1 MSFDW
6 SSLVNGINGFLG
18 IGAQA
23 GVSAWQTQQQMQ
35 YLYQQLYQQQH
46 QYEQELQWQKEKYGQ
61 DMDFANRQLQS
72 QIDIANKNF
81 GLQQEQFQYQKDLN
95 VLQMQREDNA
105 FQRQMADLTKAGFSP
120 LAAIGS
126 NGAAAGSLNAGTA
139 PQLDASGI
147 ATASGQYLDLARQY
161 ASLHADLNSKNRELQ
176 QGAAFAIAQMKQDAM
191 FKGQSLATESFNAA
205 VNASNKRLQNQSLK
219 EDIQTKKYANDWYA
233 EHGYSQTTLATV
245 LSDFLNRDDVKEAKN
260 KFMDII
266 SNGLTAVGNGLE
278 SLSKS
283 ISELGKHDIKFSPN
297 ENKDIIDGLSEQESA
312 FVLEWLKKNN
322 KTLSDMSVTDWLNC
336 AADEKKSRKGR
347 K

>member
-1 MSFDW
+1 MAFDW
-6 SSLVNGINGFLG
+6 GSLVNGITGALG

-46 QYEQELQWQKEKYGQ
+46 QHEQELQWQKEKYGQ

-72 QIDIANKNF
+72 QIDIANQNF
-81 GLQQEQFQYQKDLN
+81 GLQQQQFQYQKDLN
-95 VLQMQREDNA
+95 VLQMQREDTA

-120 LAAIGS
+120 LAAIGG

-161 ASLHADLNSKNRELQ
+161 ASLHADLSSKNRELQ
-176 QGAAFAIAQMKQDAM
+176 QGAAFAIAQMKQDAL

-205 VNASNKRLQNQSLK
+205 VNARNKRLQNQSLQ
-219 EDIQTKKYANDWYA
+219 EDIQTKKYANKWYE

-245 LSDFLNRDDVKEAKN
+245 LSDFLNRDDIKEAKN

-266 SNGLTAVGNGLE
+266 GSGLAAVGDGLAAVGD
-278 SLSKS
+278 S
-283 ISELGKHDIKFSPN
+283 INKFAKNDVKFSPQENNQMVDSLSDN
-297 ENKDIIDGLSEQESA
+297 EES
-312 FVLEWLKKNN
+312 FVLNWCKSNN
-322 KTLSDMSVTDWLNC
+322 KKLSDLTLDDWLTI
-336 AADEKKSRKGR
+336 AAAEKKSRKG